1 MRILLLLFIVIFIQA
16 EELIILKNE
25 PIQPI
30 KEYKNLNKPK
40 LELGEKLFLDNRLS
54 KDNTI
59 SCSSCH
65 FLDRG
70 GVDNLKKS
78 FGVEGKE
85 GNINTPTIF
94 NSSLNFV
101 QFWDGRA
108 KTLAEQIDGP
118 IHNPVEMASNW
129 TDVVNKLQQDIF
141 YKSAFKKLYKD
152 GITENNIKNAIVH
165 FEESLI
171 TPSRFDRYLL
181 GDSTAISDY
190 EKNGYVLFKNYG
202 CSSCH
207 QGSNIGGNMYEKIGV
222 FKKYV
227 STELNENYGRYNLT
241 GKEENRF
248 EYKVPS
254 LRNIDLTSPYLHNGS
269 IDKLT
274 EVISIMGEYQLGRDI
289 PKEDILKIEAFLK
302 SLTYEKLEKKN

>member
-1 MRILLLLFIVIFIQA
+1 MRIFLLIFISVFIHA
-16 EELIILKNE
+16 NELIVLKNE

-30 KEYKNLNKPK
+30 TEYKNLNNPK
-40 LELGEKLFLDNRLS
+40 LELGKKLFFDNRLS
-54 KDNTI
+54 KDNTV
-59 SCSSCH
+59 SCASCH
-65 FLDRG
+65 SLDKG

-78 FGVEGKE
+78 FGFEGKE
-85 GNINTPTIF
+85 GNTNTPTVF

-101 QFWDGRA
+101 QFLDGRA

-129 TDVVNKLQQDIF
+129 TDIINKLQQDSF
-141 YKSAFKKLYKD
+141 YKSVFKKLYKD

-190 EKNGYVLFKNYG
+190 EKKGYLLFKNYG

-207 QGSNIGGNMYEKIGV
+207 QGSNIGGNIYEKIGV

-227 STELNENYGRYNLT
+227 SNELNENYGRYNLT

-248 EYKVPS
+248 EYKVSS

-289 PKEDILKIEAFLK
+289 PNEDILKIEAFLK